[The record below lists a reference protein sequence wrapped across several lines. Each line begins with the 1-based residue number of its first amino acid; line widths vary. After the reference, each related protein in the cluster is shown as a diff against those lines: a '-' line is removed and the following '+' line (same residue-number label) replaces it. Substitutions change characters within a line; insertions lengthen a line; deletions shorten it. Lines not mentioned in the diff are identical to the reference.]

1 MNTLERRITDA
12 LRAYGEGLDMTAKD
26 IDRLEQELEP
36 RQEAHR
42 QQRRNRIWQAAVAA
56 CAVTGVVLGALALRG
71 DPEPPKVPTGPP
83 AQTTKGLEGIWLL
96 NDGSGYLW
104 TFSVDG
110 KLRYTNQ
117 PYDPLVHTD
126 SSGEPAFTYRYT
138 PDGFI
143 LDGSGDCDD
152 VFAATISA
160 DGRLRAT
167 VMGTTGSGCPSE
179 APRDPSE
186 PPEVYEFTRISPK
199 SVAGAQL
206 PVPDTTAGE
215 SLVNRLDNLVGTWL
229 FPGSGTLLTVTASG
243 VYSVSTFD
251 SLYRPQT
258 GMLSVTRSGGLV
270 FSPTDSP
277 RCDAVYT
284 AWSRTTTVHVTPQ
297 AGSCRE
303 LGDAAEADWI
313 RLN

>member
-117 PYDPLVHTD
+117 PYDPRAH
-126 SSGEPAFTYRYT
+126 
-138 PDGFI
+138 GFI
-143 LDGSGDCDD
+143 GGAGIHLSLHSGWLHP
-152 VFAATISA
+152 
-160 DGRLRAT
+160 GWQRRLRRCLCSHDL
-167 VMGTTGSGCPSE
+167 GRRTTSGHRHGDDGEWLPV
-179 APRDPSE
+179 R
-186 PPEVYEFTRISPK
+186 SPK
-199 SVAGAQL
+199 GPQ
-206 PVPDTTAGE
+206 
-215 SLVNRLDNLVGTWL
+215 R
-229 FPGSGTLLTVTASG
+229 AS
-243 VYSVSTFD
+243 
-251 SLYRPQT
+251 
-258 GMLSVTRSGGLV
+258 
-270 FSPTDSP
+270 
-277 RCDAVYT
+277 
-284 AWSRTTTVHVTPQ
+284 
-297 AGSCRE
+297 
-303 LGDAAEADWI
+303 
-313 RLN
+313 